1 VSKKNVALV
10 CDGMNVLHRGF
21 YASFGFNSGR
31 KPQDLSEQEVKT
43 FAARGMVNIL
53 LADLKRIQATHCAIV
68 FDRPGENFRHRL
80 YPEYKAGR
88 PILDGPS
95 MRQVVLP
102 TKKLLNALGIRV
114 FGTPGIEGDDLIGSL
129 AVNLSKQAH
138 TYISSNDK
146 DFAALVTKRL
156 HLLKPKG
163 LILDEKG
170 VLETYGVHPKQMID
184 YLMLLGDSIDNI
196 PGVNKVG
203 PKTAAKW
210 LAEHGTLKAI
220 CRDATFTKS
229 MQQNF
234 DAARKQFDLTRK
246 LITIDTS
253 HLAHVDLDSVRIKG
267 PQPDLKA
274 ICDDLDFKS
283 TYTMI
288 LNHFR

>member
-10 CDGMNVLHRGF
+10 MDGMNILHRGF

-43 FAARGMVNIL
+43 FAARGTVNIL

-68 FDRPGENFRHRL
+68 FDRPGKNFRHRL
-80 YPEYKAGR
+80 YPEYKAER

-95 MRQVVLP
+95 MRQVVMP

-129 AVNLSKQAH
+129 AVNLSKQAQ

-170 VLETYGVHPKQMID
+170 VFETYGVHPKQMVE

-196 PGVNKVG
+196 PGVHKVG
-203 PKTAAKW
+203 TKTAAKW
-210 LAEHGTLKAI
+210 LAEYGTLKAI
-220 CRDATFTKS
+220 CRDATFTPA
-229 MQQNF
+229 MQKNF

-253 HLAHVDLDSVRIKG
+253 HLSHVNLDTIRIKG
-267 PQPDLKA
+267 PQSDLKA